1 MMMMGLIFTLCT
13 YLQSV
18 IRNVKIKLII
28 IMFKKVIISKQDTD
42 DYDININTG
51 KIFTAADTSSS
62 NINKNN
68 DICDENHANDD
79 GNDFKNDYIEHI
91 VESRSINNI
100 TTISSNLSK
109 NQFKKIKK
117 LEFRKQIKLFKKE
130 AKRNER
136 KLNDTATTPIT
147 TANDFHSTT
156 TIINDCRMDGSHVI
170 DIKNGT
176 TTTSIDDTRSAG
188 VMYGDNINNNDVHD
202 DDDNADDDDNK
213 DHHRKRPRVERKAS
227 SIQSFLLSCSENFS
241 IVIDCSFEDKHSEA
255 SLKSLSQQIIYCYGM
270 KMMVM
275 MIVMIMMMVMM
286 IVMIMM
292 LMMKIMM
299 NEIMMI
305 MMMLM
310 I

>member
-1 MMMMGLIFTLCT
+1 
-13 YLQSV
+13 
-18 IRNVKIKLII
+18 
-28 IMFKKVIISKQDTD
+28 MFKVMISKQDNTD
-42 DYDININTG
+42 DYDINVNTG

-68 DICDENHANDD
+68 DIGDENHANDD
-79 GNDFKNDYIEHI
+79 DIDDGNDIKNDNIEHI
-91 VESRSINNI
+91 VESRGINNI
-100 TTISSNLSK
+100 TTITSNLSK

-130 AKRNER
+130 AKKNER
-136 KLNDTATTPIT
+136 KLNYTATTPIT
-147 TANDFHSTT
+147 TAYDFQTTTSTSTT
-156 TIINDCRMDGSHVI
+156 TINDCRMDGSHVI

-202 DDDNADDDDNK
+202 DDDNK

-227 SIQSFLLSCSENFS
+227 SIQSFLQSCSENFS

-275 MIVMIMMMVMM
+275 MMM

-292 LMMKIMM
+292 I
-299 NEIMMI
+299 IVMI
-305 MMMLM
+305 MMGC
-310 I
+310 

>member
-1 MMMMGLIFTLCT
+1 
-13 YLQSV
+13 
-18 IRNVKIKLII
+18 
-28 IMFKKVIISKQDTD
+28 MFKVMISKQDTTDDTD
-42 DYDININTG
+42 DYDIIINTG
-51 KIFTAADTSSS
+51 KIFTAADTSSR

-68 DICDENHANDD
+68 DIGDENHANDD
-79 GNDFKNDYIEHI
+79 GNDIKNDNIEHI
-91 VESRSINNI
+91 VESRGINNI
-100 TTISSNLSK
+100 TAITSNLSK

-117 LEFRKQIKLFKKE
+117 LEFRKQVKLFKKE
-130 AKRNER
+130 AKKNER
-136 KLNDTATTPIT
+136 KLNTTTIPIT
-147 TANDFHSTT
+147 AANDFNTVTSTT

-202 DDDNADDDDNK
+202 DDDDDNAAADDDDNK

-227 SIQSFLLSCSENFS
+227 SIQSFLHSCSENFS

-275 MIVMIMMMVMM
+275 MIEMIMMMVMM

-305 MMMLM
+305 MIMLMMMMLM